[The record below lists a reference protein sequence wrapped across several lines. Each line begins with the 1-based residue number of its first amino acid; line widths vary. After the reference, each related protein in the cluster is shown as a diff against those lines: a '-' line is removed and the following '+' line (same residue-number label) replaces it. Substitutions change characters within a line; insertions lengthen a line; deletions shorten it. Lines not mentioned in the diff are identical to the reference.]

1 MYRLVITLQSDLCAA
16 DGDGFASTIDSD
28 IVTDRKGIPFIPARR
43 LKGCL
48 LEAANYIGASHIE
61 QIFGVTRAMTS
72 GSLHITNAQIRDY
85 AAFAAEA
92 DKRSLSPKEITEYF
106 TSRIA
111 STAIGED
118 GSVKDNTLRF
128 LRAVSAGSFLA
139 VKAEKPLTLP
149 DTMYIGERQNAGFGA
164 VRVFPSNALLANA
177 DNSLTAAAPEVQA
190 VPAIVQWFDQLNKD
204 EDMRAAAV
212 EYAAKQAF
220 HLEKTWNAAFLGR
233 VTLMVKQSDSKS
245 DLDKRIESIKSK
257 PKREAARKMLDNANP
272 EHYGTWDRR
281 QQYLL
286 TILSVLKY
294 RIKQHELAK
303 QGGAKA

>member
-72 GSLHITNAQIRDY
+72 GSLHIANAQIRDY

-92 DKRSLSPKEITEYF
+92 DKRGLSPKEITEYF
-106 TSRIA
+106 TSRIT

-128 LRAVSAGSFLA
+128 LRAVSA
-139 VKAEKPLTLP
+139 KTPWDQEEPLTFYADVEL
-149 DTMYIGERQNAGFGA
+149 DAAYAEEFRRICRALRHIGYKRTRGFGNVLCRLEERAERKEPVFPEIPEDEARYTLTYA
-164 VRVFPSNALLANA
+164 VRWDLMPRRSTVI
-177 DNSLTAAAPEVQA
+177 TARCTTRP
-190 VPAIVQWFDQLNKD
+190 
-204 EDMRAAAV
+204 
-212 EYAAKQAF
+212 
-220 HLEKTWNAAFLGR
+220 
-233 VTLMVKQSDSKS
+233 
-245 DLDKRIESIKSK
+245 
-257 PKREAARKMLDNANP
+257 
-272 EHYGTWDRR
+272 
-281 QQYLL
+281 
-286 TILSVLKY
+286 
-294 RIKQHELAK
+294 
-303 QGGAKA
+303 